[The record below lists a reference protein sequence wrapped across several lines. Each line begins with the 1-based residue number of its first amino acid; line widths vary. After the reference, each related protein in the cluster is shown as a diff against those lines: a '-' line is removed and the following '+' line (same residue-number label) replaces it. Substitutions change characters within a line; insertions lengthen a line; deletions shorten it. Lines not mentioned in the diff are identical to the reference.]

1 MFRKRL
7 RNRFPPFD
15 LISEYCGGLRTME
28 IYRASA
34 HGKIPILALWL
45 AALPPL
51 AFVQCRTTRQTSSEN
66 TTFDKTRDEY
76 STQRGD

>member
-1 MFRKRL
+1 
-7 RNRFPPFD
+7 
-15 LISEYCGGLRTME
+15 ME
-28 IYRASA
+28 IYRGFRARED
-34 HGKIPILALWL
+34 PILALWL

-66 TTFDKTRDEY
+66 TTFHKMRDEY